1 MAEFERVPLRPRPD
15 RNWLPTAGLAFA
27 VFLVLVIVKPWES
40 SRNATAGD
48 PTPPPTFFVRPTER
62 TGVPDYNPILFGLR
76 EPDPAWELW
85 PAGYVVRFGMAGPVR
100 VHGQDGASPA
110 PGTTGAPA
118 PTEPGSSNEPA
129 ASRAPEA
136 SPAPEPEVSPDVT
149 PPPPEPGVIDLGP
162 ADHLVAL
169 GINMPLDFRVIS
181 IDLEF
186 ERGEDCCLEA
196 VPYVHLPTLWES
208 GHFVVI
214 APEDPS
220 ARGQPDTW
228 RAGEYVLYLAAQD
241 GELREIR
248 FVVRP
253 AGD

>member
-40 SRNATAGD
+40 SRPATAGD

-62 TGVPDYNPILFGLR
+62 IGVPDYNPILFGLR

-85 PAGYVVRFGMAGPVR
+85 PAGYVFRFGLAGPVK
-100 VHGQDGASPA
+100 VQGQDGASPA
-110 PGTTGAPA
+110 PATTLPPAPA
-118 PTEPGSSNEPA
+118 TPGSSA
-129 ASRAPEA
+129 APEESGNPAA
-136 SPAPEPEVSPDVT
+136 SPAPEPGASPAAT
-149 PPPPEPGVIDLGP
+149 PLPSEPGVIDLGP
-162 ADHLVAL
+162 SDHLVAL

-186 ERGEDCCLEA
+186 ERGADCCLEA

-208 GHFVVI
+208 AHFIVI
-214 APEDPS
+214 APEDPV
-220 ARGQPDTW
+220 AKGQPDTW
-228 RAGEYVLYLAAQD
+228 KSGEYVLYLAAQD

-253 AGD
+253 AGG